1 MSHKSDM
8 TEDVI
13 LDYADYD
20 CCEDVM
26 SSEYDT
32 YECCEETFL
41 AYYGDEEIGC
51 YEEVPYSHG
60 AYTFEDAMYETVDS
74 ICMWTANLI
83 NLCLFIVV
91 IYCAFKVVK
100 KVYTVFKSKVS
111 LIEDSNKRIAQLEE
125 MLKEQA
131 KNQEQCNI
139 SNTEIVNNTCT
150 NKQEETNNNITP
162 IDDTKE
168 TEKEE

>member
-1 MSHKSDM
+1 MNYKNDIS
-8 TEDVI
+8 EDVI

-20 CCEDVM
+20 CCE
-26 SSEYDT
+26 EA
-32 YECCEETFL
+32 FL
-41 AYYGDEEIGC
+41 SYYGDEEIGC
-51 YEEVPYSHG
+51 HAEVPYSHG
-60 AYTFEDAMYETVDS
+60 AYTYDEAMYETVES
-74 ICMWTANLI
+74 MCMWTASLI
-83 NLCLFIVV
+83 KLCLFIV
-91 IYCAFKVVK
+91 IIGFAFKLGK

-150 NKQEETNNNITP
+150 NEQEETNNNITP
-162 IDDTKE
+162 IDDSKE